1 MNNNLKKK
9 TKLKKLELLR
19 ISEDI
24 EILDLKNFKTTNFLE
39 NVEIFNVKNQEKIL
53 KKINKDT
60 IIMDSRSDSWR
71 KNLYI
76 KINKY
81 DEIRIVNKIEFCMSE
96 LILVQKDYHEFLVKA
111 NTTKTNKGI
120 NDLINELRL
129 LKKRKNKL
137 YLKCKSISHI
147 QGLIDLRSVKN

>member
-9 TKLKKLELLR
+9 TKLKKLELLKT
-19 ISEDI
+19 SEEI
-24 EILDLKNFKTTNFLE
+24 EILDLKNSTNFLE
-39 NVEIFNVKNQEKIL
+39 NVEIFNVKNKEKIL

-81 DEIRIVNKIEFCMSE
+81 DEIRIVNKIELCMSE

-120 NDLINELRL
+120 NDLINDLRP